1 MPPPAPAAARDRF
14 RPIRQI
20 GVGGMGVV
28 LEAFDVEHNMRV
40 ALKTVRSMS
49 PEALALFKREFRAV
63 QDVNHP
69 NLVTLHELL
78 NDGDEWMF
86 SMELVE
92 GIELLPWVRDV
103 RLADDDSPPSTERA
117 VRCDYGKLR
126 SVLAQLASG
135 LAALHA
141 VGLVH
146 RDVKPENV
154 IVAEGGRAVLL
165 DFGLV
170 AEVAS
175 DLSSSNDSSIV
186 GTPAYMAPEQAAG
199 GAVGA
204 AADFYALGV
213 IAYEAL
219 TGRLPF
225 DGAPLEVMLQKQR
238 ATPKPPG
245 AVAAGVP
252 EDLDRLCIALLSFD
266 PNARPDVHAILR
278 ALGVA
283 GTSLAPSHSGAQA
296 TPFVGRADELEALT
310 SAFARRR
317 EGPVVVL
324 AGESG
329 IGKSCLV
336 RRFLDATAASERD
349 LVVLPGRCYEREA
362 LPYKGLDGVVDALAR
377 FLKSAPRLEQA
388 SYMPTRPGPL
398 AMMFPVLRRVEGIAA
413 AASQF
418 EPRERDPVELRARAF
433 AALRDLLVRV
443 AERKPTVI
451 AIDDLQWADAESLAL
466 LRELLRPPDP
476 PPILLIATVRSGE
489 AEPGSAEARVRQAI
503 AALPSPHVIE
513 LGPLSATHARE
524 LASRLLK
531 RASLDQRADADAIAR
546 EAEGHPLYIDALV
559 RHSAITSQAPP
570 APPRLE
576 DAIGEQVRRLDVAA
590 RRVIELLAVAGAPLA
605 QAALEGAA
613 EVDPQEFARI
623 VSFLRVAHLASISG
637 ARGSDTI
644 DAYHDKVRTAVLAG
658 IDDPS
663 RRAHH
668 LRLAIALEAA
678 ETATAEAL
686 ATHWFGA
693 GDAERGAAHAERA
706 GDDAASAL
714 AFEHA
719 AALYER
725 ALAAAGADPARRVQ
739 LGEKIGLALG
749 DAGHS
754 VPSARAFQEAALH
767 ASPANAI
774 DLRRRAAEQLLRGGR
789 FDAGLDAVS
798 EVLAS
803 IGLRLPR
810 SPFAAVFA
818 ILFWRVYL
826 AVRGLDFRA
835 RDAREI
841 SQTELTKLDVCWS
854 IAMTLSFTDNVRGA
868 AFSGRNV
875 VLALRCGD
883 PYRVARALALHVG
896 YVASQGDRGW
906 ARAEAILARA
916 KALAEQSGNPYA
928 LGWIHAS
935 TGFAHWL
942 RGEYASVYEHMTRA
956 RSIFAERCTGAAW
969 EVATVRSFEMNVL
982 AYRGDL
988 LRLAAEHPASLRDA
1002 LDRGDLYSA
1011 NSLRTALPGLVWLVL
1026 DRAGEARAQVV
1037 EAEGALSS
1045 RGFHVMHSRALN
1057 MHVFI
1062 DLYEG
1067 RPADAVARMDA
1078 AWPSARRSLIL
1089 RISYVRTT
1097 MLYLRA
1103 CARIALAL
1111 ALPPGP
1117 EADALLAAAA
1127 REARIVESPRVG
1139 RALGRVLRASIAS
1152 ARGEYAAAEPL
1163 WKEAIDALDASAM
1176 ELIAAAAR
1184 RARGLALGGEAGAE
1198 LVRDAETWLRDR
1210 GALRPDHFAR
1220 SLVPQVARTTKEA

>member
-1 MPPPAPAAARDRF
+1 MASPAAAKERF
-14 RPIRQI
+14 RPIRQL
-20 GVGGMGVV
+20 GAGGMGVV

-92 GIELLPWVRDV
+92 GIELLPWMRDV

-117 VRCDYGKLR
+117 IRCDYGKLR
-126 SVLAQLASG
+126 SALAQLTSG

-141 VGLVH
+141 AGLVH
-146 RDVKPENV
+146 RDVKPDNV
-154 IVAEGGRAVLL
+154 IVAEGGRAVLF

-170 AEVAS
+170 AEVAL
-175 DLSSSNDSSIV
+175 DTGAADAPIV
-186 GTPAYMAPEQAAG
+186 GTPSYMAPEQAAG
-199 GAVGA
+199 GAIGP

-225 DGAPLEVMLQKQR
+225 DGAPLEVMLRKQR
-238 ATPKPPG
+238 EAPKPPG

-252 EDLDRLCIALLSFD
+252 EDLDRLCVALLAFD
-266 PNARPDVHAILR
+266 PGARPDAHAILR

-283 GTSLAPSHSGAQA
+283 GTSIAPSHSGAQA
-296 TPFVGRADELEALT
+296 TPFVGRADELDALAI
-310 SAFARRR
+310 AFARRS
-317 EGPVVVL
+317 EGQVVVL

-336 RRFLDATAASERD
+336 RRFLDATAASERE

-388 SYMPTRPGPL
+388 QYVPTRPGPL
-398 AMMFPVLRRVEGIAA
+398 ALMFPVLRRVEAIAA
-413 AASQF
+413 AASKF
-418 EPRERDPVELRARAF
+418 EPRERDPIELRARAF
-433 AALRDLLVRV
+433 GALRDLLVRV

-476 PPILLIATVRSGE
+476 PPLLLIATVRSGE
-489 AEPGSAEARVRQAI
+489 AEPGSVEARVRQAI

-559 RHSAITSQAPP
+559 RHSAITSHAPP

-590 RRVIELLAVAGAPLA
+590 RRVIELVAVAGAPLA

-658 IDDPS
+658 VDDVS

-725 ALAAAGADPARRVQ
+725 ALAAAGADLARRVQ
-739 LGEKIGLALG
+739 LGEKIGLALA

-754 VPSARAFQEAALH
+754 VPSARAFQEAARD
-767 ASPANAI
+767 ASPAHAI

-789 FDAGLDAVS
+789 FDAGLDAVG
-798 EVLAS
+798 EVLTS

-810 SPFAAVFA
+810 SPFAAVVA
-818 ILFWRVYL
+818 ILFWRAYL

-841 SQTELTKLDVCWS
+841 TQTELTKLDVCWS

-906 ARAEAILARA
+906 TRAEAILARA

-935 TGFAHWL
+935 TGLAHWL
-942 RGEYASVYEHMTRA
+942 RGEYAPVYEHMTRA
-956 RSIFAERCTGAAW
+956 RAIFAERCTGAAW
-969 EVATVRSFEMNVL
+969 EIATVRSFEMNVL

-988 LRLAAEHPASLRDA
+988 LRLAAEHPACLRDA
-1002 LDRGDLYSA
+1002 LERGDLYSA
-1011 NSLRTALPGLVWLVL
+1011 NSLRTALPGLVWLVH
-1026 DRAGEARAQVV
+1026 DRADEARGQVV

-1067 RPADAVARMDA
+1067 RPADAVARTDA
-1078 AWPSARRSLIL
+1078 AWPAARRSLIL

-1097 MLYLRA
+1097 MLYLRT
-1103 CARIALAL
+1103 CARIALA
-1111 ALPPGP
+1111 ARGGPG
-1117 EADALLAAAA
+1117 ARALLDAAERDA
-1127 REARIVESPRVG
+1127 RVVESPRVG
-1139 RALGRVLRASIAS
+1139 RALGRVLRAGIAS
-1152 ARGEYAAAEPL
+1152 ARGAYAEADPL
-1163 WKEAIDALDASAM
+1163 WAEAIEALDASAM
-1176 ELIAAAAR
+1176 ELIATAAR
-1184 RARGLALGGEAGAE
+1184 RARGLALGGEAGAQ
-1198 LVRDAETWLRDR
+1198 LVREAEAWLRDR

-1220 SLVPQVARTTKEA
+1220 ALVPQVAPSTD